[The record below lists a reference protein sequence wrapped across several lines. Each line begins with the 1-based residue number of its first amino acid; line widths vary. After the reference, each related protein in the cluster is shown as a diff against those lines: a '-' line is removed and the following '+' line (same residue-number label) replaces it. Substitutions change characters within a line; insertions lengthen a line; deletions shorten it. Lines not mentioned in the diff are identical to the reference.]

1 MRTVPSQR
9 PSRATT
15 PIPNGRS
22 TPGVSST
29 TATSR
34 CHSRNNSASMGSKF
48 KVNSELLIG
57 GSSEIDAVFLPVNLE
72 QDSQHY
78 SSDLLAA
85 AHEHLLHQNHIGGGG
100 GGGGGGGVISNGG
113 KSQDQVPLLENGGPM
128 LSEKDD
134 DEKEIEIDQAD
145 AAAHSS
151 ALVNAIITDKPDSND
166 WCYRATLTSI
176 AIIII
181 IVALLVFGHG
191 YIRSILLWLEKVD
204 PVMSITVLMVL
215 FLFVCFPMAWGL
227 SLLMVTTGYL
237 FGYLYG
243 PMVVTL
249 CVSVGLSISTPL
261 MRVLCMGYLRKR
273 FYSRKVEAIVNV
285 VSGPHGMKIIALT
298 RLTPIPFGLQNA
310 LFSLSSM
317 PLIKYLI
324 ASVGGLIPMTL
335 LNCYMGSTLR
345 TMQDLMNDDSNRMKG
360 VFIFGGQI
368 LITVILLWFVVR
380 KARIELKKT
389 MDESDKSAPI
399 PIPNGDCSKTV
410 FVDGL

>member
-9 PSRATT
+9 PSRAST
-15 PIPNGRS
+15 PVPNGL
-22 TPGVSST
+22 SST
-29 TATSR
+29 TATNR
-34 CHSRNNSASMGSKF
+34 CHSRSNSASMGSKF
-48 KVNSELLIG
+48 KLNSEMLIG
-57 GSSEIDAVFLPVNLE
+57 GSSDIDAVFLPVNLDP
-72 QDSQHY
+72 DSHY

-85 AHEHLLHQNHIGGGG
+85 AHEHLLHQNHVGGGG
-100 GGGGGGGVISNGG
+100 GMGGSSNISNGG
-113 KSQDQVPLLENGGPM
+113 KSQDQVPLLENGGVSTS
-128 LSEKDD
+128 LSHSEKDD
-134 DEKEIEIDQAD
+134 DEREIEIDQAD

-151 ALVNAIITDKPDSND
+151 ALVNAIITDAPDSND

-360 VFIFGGQI
+360 VFIFGGQVCVI
-368 LITVILLWFVVR
+368 MLYVLLSSSPRARKCTNGLLYRITQYFGVKV
-380 KARIELKKT
+380 
-389 MDESDKSAPI
+389 
-399 PIPNGDCSKTV
+399 
-410 FVDGL
+410 

>member
-9 PSRATT
+9 PSSAST

-22 TPGVSST
+22 TPAAGLSTT

-57 GSSEIDAVFLPVNLE
+57 GSSDMDAVFLPVNL
-72 QDSQHY
+72 DNDNQHY

-85 AHEHLLHQNHIGGGG
+85 AHEHLLHQNHIGAGGG
-100 GGGGGGGVISNGG
+100 GGGLGSISNGG
-113 KSQDQVPLLENGGPM
+113 KSQDQVPLLENGGVTH
-128 LSEKDD
+128 SREKDD
-134 DEKEIEIDQAD
+134 KEIEIDQAD

-151 ALVNAIITDKPDSND
+151 ALVNAIITDNPDSSD

-360 VFIFGGQI
+360 VFIFGGQVC
-368 LITVILLWFVVR
+368 VIMLYVLLSSSP
-380 KARIELKKT
+380 KARKCT
-389 MDESDKSAPI
+389 
-399 PIPNGDCSKTV
+399 NGLLYRITQYFGVKV
-410 FVDGL
+410 

>member
-9 PSRATT
+9 PSRAST

-22 TPGVSST
+22 TPGLSST

-48 KVNSELLIG
+48 KVNSDLLIG

-72 QDSQHY
+72 QDGQHY

-85 AHEHLLHQNHIGGGG
+85 AHEHLLHQNHI
-100 GGGGGGGVISNGG
+100 NGG
-113 KSQDQVPLLENGGPM
+113 KGPDQVPLLENGGSSVH
-128 LSEKDD
+128 SEKPDD
-134 DEKEIEIDQAD
+134 KEIEIDQAD

-360 VFIFGGQI
+360 VFIFGGQKKGAFLCMTTI
-368 LITVILLWFVVR
+368 LKAKGITVLCH
-380 KARIELKKT
+380 
-389 MDESDKSAPI
+389 SA
-399 PIPNGDCSKTV
+399 
-410 FVDGL
+410 